1 MSEAVKDEFC
11 QAVYERALLS
21 YCFRNIDNYYTIVS
35 QISEQDFL
43 RPEHKLIYII
53 LGTLAKTNI
62 SKFDGSMV
70 TNEAQKNGVLQQIG
84 SYDYVSAIMGLDLE
98 ESNISYYIDKVL
110 DNSTKYQLYNKLSS
124 NLNLLKEKAKDDN
137 VTSFDLLG
145 KTTNDVMA
153 LSMKSKSVKE
163 ARNLADGID
172 EYINERRDNPIEY
185 CGISTGFTI
194 LDKRIDGMIPGTL
207 SIVCARPKHG
217 KSTFLSTVAAYVAY
231 ELSEPV
237 LYIDTEMPFE
247 QWRDRVIAMMSGVPE
262 RRVKHGGYS
271 DQESYN
277 IDQAVE
283 TIKKGKFFHEYMPG
297 YTIDKLVAIYKKY
310 KHIEGIKLGVFDYIK
325 APPGADFRNK
335 KEYQLLGDVT
345 TILKDL
351 AGELDIPVFAANQI
365 NRQQD
370 IADSDRILRYADV
383 LMFLKPKTPEEMQ
396 QAGIS
401 GGTYKLVITDS
412 RRGGTTPIEG
422 IGFNFYKRSLQM
434 SEAEVQLIDYE
445 SNEYKERE
453 NFDYD
458 TNESSE
464 NDIDEL

>member
-1 MSEAVKDEFC
+1 MSEATKDEFC
-11 QAVYERALLS
+11 QPVYERALLS
-21 YCFRNIDNYYTIVS
+21 YCFRNIDNYYTIISKV
-35 QISEQDFL
+35 SEQDFL
-43 RPEHKLIYII
+43 RPEHRLLYII

-62 SKFDGSMV
+62 LKFDSSMV

-84 SYDYVSAIMGLDLE
+84 SYDYVSAIIGLELD

-110 DNSTKYQLYNKLSS
+110 DNSTKYQLYNQLSS

-137 VTSFDLLG
+137 TTSFDLLG
-145 KTTNDVMA
+145 KTTNDIMT

-185 CGISTGFTI
+185 CGISTGFNI
-194 LDKRIDGMIPGTL
+194 LDKRIDGLIPGTL
-207 SIVCARPKHG
+207 HIVCARPKHG
-217 KSTFLSTVAAYVAY
+217 KSTFLSTVSAYVAY

-247 QWRDRVIAMMSGVPE
+247 QWRDRIIAMMSGVPE

-271 DQESYN
+271 EQESYN

-383 LMFLKPKTPEEMQ
+383 LMILKPKMPEEIQ
-396 QAGIS
+396 RAGIS
-401 GGTYKLVITDS
+401 GGTYKLQITDS

-445 SNEYKERE
+445 NGKFKEQE
-453 NFDYD
+453 NFDYG
-458 TNESSE
+458 TNESGR
-464 NDIDEL
+464 DDVDEL

>member
-1 MSEAVKDEFC
+1 MSEATKDEFC
-11 QAVYERALLS
+11 QPVYERALLS
-21 YCFRNIDNYYTIVS
+21 YCFRNIDNYYTIISKV
-35 QISEQDFL
+35 SEQDFL
-43 RPEHKLIYII
+43 RPEHRLLYII

-62 SKFDGSMV
+62 LKFDSSMV

-84 SYDYVSAIMGLDLE
+84 SYDYVSAIIGLELD

-110 DNSTKYQLYNKLSS
+110 DNSTKYQLYNQLSS

-137 VTSFDLLG
+137 TTSFDLLG
-145 KTTNDVMA
+145 KTTNDIMT

-185 CGISTGFTI
+185 CGISTGFNI
-194 LDKRIDGMIPGTL
+194 LDKRIDGLIPGTL
-207 SIVCARPKHG
+207 HIVCARPKHG
-217 KSTFLSTVAAYVAY
+217 KSTFLSTVSAYVAY

-247 QWRDRVIAMMSGVPE
+247 QWRDRIIAMMSGVPE

-271 DQESYN
+271 EQESYN

-383 LMFLKPKTPEEMQ
+383 LMILKPKMPEEIQ
-396 QAGIS
+396 RAGIS
-401 GGTYKLVITDS
+401 GGTYKLQITDS

-434 SEAEVQLIDYE
+434 SESEVQLIDYE
-445 SNEYKERE
+445 SSEHKEQE
-453 NFDYD
+453 NFGYGTD
-458 TNESSE
+458 ESGRD
-464 NDIDEL
+464 DIDEL